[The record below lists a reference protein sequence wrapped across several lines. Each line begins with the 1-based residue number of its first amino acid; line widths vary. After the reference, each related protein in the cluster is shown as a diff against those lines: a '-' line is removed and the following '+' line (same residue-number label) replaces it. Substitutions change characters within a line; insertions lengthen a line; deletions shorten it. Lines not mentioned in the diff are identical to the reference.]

1 MSRTTGMTSSM
12 ERVGS
17 EYTREARG
25 ESMTA
30 IEPVSLAGDPR
41 TRDFLQFP
49 EALYRQSPHW
59 VCPLRIE
66 RRDFFDPKKNPFF
79 ANADVQL
86 FLAKRDGRTVGRI
99 SAHVYHPHNVTH
111 NEKTGF
117 FGFFECENDYE
128 IAGVLWDAA
137 RDWLKSRGM
146 ERMRGP
152 ANFTTNHEIGFLVE
166 GFDSPPVVMMTYTM
180 PYYLAFA
187 ERYGLTKAMDVY
199 AYHGYSAT
207 GFDPRAERLIDR
219 IKSRASATVRTIDM
233 SHFAAEVATV
243 KKIYN
248 AAWSPNWG
256 FVPMDDAEIDHMA
269 KDLKQIIDPRIVLFV
284 EVDGRPVGFSLAL
297 PDINQALIRLRGQ
310 LFPFGLIKLLWLLK
324 VKKVCTRAR
333 IMVMGILPEYQKR
346 GIDTILNFE
355 TYRRAREAGY
365 AEGEMSWVLETNEQ
379 MIAVAENLGY
389 TRYKTYRMYEV
400 PL

>member
-1 MSRTTGMTSSM
+1 MTKVTSKATGSVAPASLI
-12 ERVGS
+12 R
-17 EYTREARG
+17 
-25 ESMTA
+25 
-30 IEPVSLAGDPR
+30 IEPMAMQGASDKRA
-41 TRDFLQFP
+41 FLQFP
-49 EALYRQSPHW
+49 ESLYRQFPHW

-79 ANADVQL
+79 DNAEVQL
-86 FLAKRDGRTVGRI
+86 FLARREGKIVGRVSTHI
-99 SAHVYHPHNVTH
+99 YHPHNRTH

-128 IAGVLWDAA
+128 IARALWDAA

-152 ANFTTNHEIGFLVE
+152 ANFTTNHETGFLVE

-180 PYYLAFA
+180 PYYLEFA
-187 ERYGLTKAMDVY
+187 ERYGMVKAMDVY
-199 AYHGYSAT
+199 AYHGFAAA
-207 GFDPRAERLIDR
+207 GFDPRAERIVER
-219 IKSRASATVRTIDM
+219 MRTRANAKVRTIDM
-233 SHFAAEVATV
+233 SRFPEEVECV
-243 KKIYN
+243 KTIYN
-248 AAWSPNWG
+248 AAWAPNWG
-256 FVPMDDAEIDHMA
+256 FVPMNDAELDHMA

-284 EVDGRPVGFSLAL
+284 EVEGKPVGFSLAL
-297 PDINQALIRLRGQ
+297 PDINQALIHLHGR

-324 VKKVCTRAR
+324 VKKVCGRAR

-355 TYRRAREAGY
+355 TWRRAHDAGY
-365 AEGEMSWVLETNEQ
+365 TEGEMSWVLETNDQ

-389 TRYKTYRMYEV
+389 RRYKTYRIYEA
-400 PL
+400 PI

>member
-1 MSRTTGMTSSM
+1 MALEIVHVSSAALQ
-12 ERVGS
+12 RQ
-17 EYTREARG
+17 
-25 ESMTA
+25 
-30 IEPVSLAGDPR
+30 
-41 TRDFLQFP
+41 FLVYP
-49 EALYRQSPHW
+49 EKLYSNSPHW

-86 FLAKRDGRTVGRI
+86 FLAKRDGQIVGRI
-99 SAHVYHPHNVTH
+99 SAHIYHPHNTTH
-111 NEKTGF
+111 HEKTGF

-128 IAGVLWDAA
+128 TARALWDAA
-137 RDWLKSRGM
+137 RDWLQSRGM
-146 ERMRGP
+146 DRMRGP

-180 PYYLAFA
+180 PYYLEFA
-187 ERYGLTKAMDVY
+187 ERYGMIKAMDIY
-199 AYHGYSAT
+199 AYHGYSAK
-207 GFDPRAERLIDR
+207 GFDPRAEHLIDR
-219 IKSRASATVRTIDM
+219 IKSRANATVRTIDM
-233 SHFAAEVATV
+233 AHFADEVATV
-243 KKIYN
+243 KQVYD

-256 FVPMDDAEIDHMA
+256 FVPMDAAEIEHMA

-284 EVDGRPVGFSLAL
+284 EVEGRPVGFSLAL
-297 PDINQALIRLRGQ
+297 PDINQALIQLRGR

-355 TYRRAREAGY
+355 TYRRAREVGY

-389 TRYKTYRMYEV
+389 TRYKTYRMYEI